1 MKKILKSRL
10 LFFLLGLAVAIGI
23 SSVLALVSEASQ
35 VSFTPTDTK
44 WEVNNVSSALDD
56 IYQKMSKGLV
66 ELYDNGHVS
75 GTASTSNTTVT
86 KTLEVGRYV
95 VVLNKFSCI
104 NQNNQVVDLTVTGEK
119 NKVTLINSQKS
130 NRATTYSSASIVGT
144 YYVEIY
150 EEGKITMIGRDPY
163 TQSSGGAG
171 FIYQVFKIV

>member
-1 MKKILKSRL
+1 MKNILKSRIM
-10 LFFLLGLAVAIGI
+10 FLIIGI
-23 SSVLALVSEASQ
+23 AISFGFGAAFAYSIIASD
-35 VSFTPTDTK
+35 VGFTPTDTQ
-44 WEVNNVSSALDD
+44 WEVENVSSALDD

-66 ELYDNGHVS
+66 ELYDNGQVS

-86 KTLEVGRYV
+86 KSLEIGRYV

-104 NQNNQVVDLTVTGEK
+104 NQNNQVVNLTVTGEK